1 MNVKLYLL
9 HLRRTQEE
17 RLKNNFELLAK
28 AIREVPATVEE
39 LKLKSEKFQR
49 AQDLRN

>member
-1 MNVKLYLL
+1 MNVKPYLI
-9 HLRRTQEE
+9 HLRRTQEG
-17 RLKNNFELLAK
+17 RLRNNFEVLAK

-39 LKLKSEKFQR
+39 LRLKSEKFQQ